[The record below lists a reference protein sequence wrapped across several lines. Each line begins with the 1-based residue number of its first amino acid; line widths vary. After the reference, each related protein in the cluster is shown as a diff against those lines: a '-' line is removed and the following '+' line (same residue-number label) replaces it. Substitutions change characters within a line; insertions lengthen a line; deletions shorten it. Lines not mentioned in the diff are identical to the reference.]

1 VVARGGDYYGSVV
14 NLASR
19 VADTA
24 VPGEVL
30 VDAAARTAAENVT
43 DQLAFAGAGRRM
55 LKGFDEPVPL
65 WSVTRPSP
73 EP

>member
-1 VVARGGDYYGSVV
+1 V

-30 VDAAARTAAENVT
+30 VDAGARAEAIEIS

-65 WSVTRPSP
+65 WSVTRSSP
-73 EP
+73 AP